1 MPKKIVRC
9 TVNGVKREYFIDVR
23 LSLLE
28 MLREEAGL
36 DSVKHGCNVGE
47 CGACTVLIDGL
58 TYNACIYLA
67 VWAEGKTI
75 ITLEGLNEKTG
86 AISDI
91 QQAFID
97 EGAVQCGFCT
107 PGFIISAIPIITK
120 EEPVSREEIR
130 RQIAGNLCRCTGYV
144 KIVDAIE
151 KTHKK
156 RIEKSNKS

>member
-75 ITLEGLNEKTG
+75 ITLEGLNDKTG

-97 EGAVQCGFCT
+97 EGAVFDKEGKQVTVGGRNVT
-107 PGFIISAIPIITK
+107 IVGIADNIIEANKQAYDYIESVKFKGSWYRKDI
-120 EEPVSREEIR
+120 
-130 RQIAGNLCRCTGYV
+130 GN
-144 KIVDAIE
+144 KFFE
-151 KTHKK
+151 
-156 RIEKSNKS
+156 N

>member
-9 TVNGVKREYFIDVR
+9 TINGVKREYFIDVR

-75 ITLEGLNEKTG
+75 ITLEGLDKTG
-86 AISDI
+86 AIRYS
-91 QQAFID
+91 ASFY
-97 EGAVQCGFCT
+97 ERRCCSMCFCT
-107 PGFIISAIPIITK
+107 RALSSRQFRLLQKNLS
-120 EEPVSREEIR
+120 PV
-130 RQIAGNLCRCTGYV
+130 
-144 KIVDAIE
+144 
-151 KTHKK
+151 K
-156 RIEKSNKS
+156 RFADK